1 MIQFPLPL
9 FVSFVLIAMALFVS
23 WKHKNERLNVPF
35 LALIIVVALQTFI
48 VGLRWGFGIRFFA
61 ILIPPISAVVPS
73 LVYCGVATLV
83 RHDLRPRIQLAA
95 HALGVLAIVV
105 LMIVSPKAVDLAL
118 IALFS
123 GYSFA
128 ILLLM
133 RSGSDSLYLESFE
146 TAGSAYRSIVF
157 AAFSLLFYAILDA
170 IVFFEVSFASQ
181 QNAMWVITVGNISLL
196 IIMGVAAANIGQ
208 TAGTQPEAE
217 PARAAVPGSPMTAQA
232 DTGAEIVYRP
242 EELEK
247 VIADIETL
255 LVTKSLFRDV
265 GLNLDRLARR
275 LAIPA
280 RMVSVAIN
288 QRRSKNVSQFV
299 NEFRIAEACT
309 LLRTTSQSVTDVM
322 FNVGFQTKSN
332 FNREFRRVTGMTPVQ
347 WRGEAARTPEAYPAD
362 YSGAAVPGANPAES

>member
-1 MIQFPLPL
+1 
-9 FVSFVLIAMALFVS
+9 
-23 WKHKNERLNVPF
+23 
-35 LALIIVVALQTFI
+35 
-48 VGLRWGFGIRFFA
+48 
-61 ILIPPISAVVPS
+61 
-73 LVYCGVATLV
+73 
-83 RHDLRPRIQLAA
+83 
-95 HALGVLAIVV
+95 
-105 LMIVSPKAVDLAL
+105 
-118 IALFS
+118 
-123 GYSFA
+123 
-128 ILLLM
+128 
-133 RSGSDSLYLESFE
+133 
-146 TAGSAYRSIVF
+146 
-157 AAFSLLFYAILDA
+157 
-170 IVFFEVSFASQ
+170 
-181 QNAMWVITVGNISLL
+181 MWVITVGNISLL

-217 PARAAVPGSPMTAQA
+217 PARAAVPGSPMAAQA